1 MAANQTGLRF
11 LKTLKNMRLRG
22 SSRATYAQASKS
34 GRLYILNAFALRGKS
49 VFKINYEKRWFYYND
64 AVKSSLSK
72 WFSEVDVIACKSTF
86 ANGYSSPNKSSSKEY
101 HHQVFLEL
109 EMEVATRFSF

>member
-34 GRLYILNAFALRGKS
+34 GRLYILNAFAL
-49 VFKINYEKRWFYYND
+49 VLLNYRWLNLYACGNEIFPQK
-64 AVKSSLSK
+64 A
-72 WFSEVDVIACKSTF
+72 FS
-86 ANGYSSPNKSSSKEY
+86 
-101 HHQVFLEL
+101 
-109 EMEVATRFSF
+109 